1 MNEKVN
7 KQEFYVKNFDLSL
20 NCFQRH
26 NALTICLVFNDLIN
40 NWMENNKSCFINSYG
55 KDTSQK
61 L

>member
-1 MNEKVN
+1 MRHDREDNKTKNKEKSKKNMNEKVN

-40 NWMENNKSCFINSYG
+40 N
-55 KDTSQK
+55 
-61 L
+61 